1 MECIL
6 NLWEGTTI
14 CGTDS
19 QDENGCLQY
28 DKEFTC
34 IRRAKT
40 NVFVVLFPLKDTLY
54 LHLTS
59 GNLSVKALTNIVK
72 KEHLLLDSEYMQTV
86 LVAVPRTLYA
96 EFQSKY
102 ETLTKMVVPRSC
114 VKIAEDEEF
123 GLFGVVVFKR
133 VVDEYLAKLRDEK

>member
-1 MECIL
+1 M
-6 NLWEGTTI
+6 
-14 CGTDS
+14 
-19 QDENGCLQY
+19 
-28 DKEFTC
+28 
-34 IRRAKT
+34 
-40 NVFVVLFPLKDTLY
+40 LFPLKDTLY